1 MPSPPAL
8 PVRLRPTADATLRV
22 RTTFRRIE
30 DLNVIRVSVV
40 GAAGYSGAEAVR
52 LLARH
57 RGVELAGL
65 FGSPGGKGALFQD
78 LHPDLGGAS
87 GPDVVPFSE
96 EVLLEGRP
104 EVAILAT
111 PNEVSAEL
119 APRLLA
125 AGVRVIDVSG
135 AFRLKDASLY
145 PSWYGFTHPAPSLL
159 AEAVYGLTER
169 CGGELEGARL
179 VANPGCYPT
188 SVLLALKPLVP
199 LLDASQPVLVT
210 SASGVSGAGKKADL
224 AYSFCELAGSYRAYG
239 VGTHR
244 HEPEMRQELGLSAGA
259 AFTFVP
265 HLLPLVRGILST
277 IHVSFAEGVTDEGLA
292 ERYAAAYAGRPFV
305 RVRAAGRLPE
315 LKEVVGTPR
324 AHVGW
329 KLLPGGRSAVVVSA
343 IDNLLKGAASQAVQ
357 NLNRVF
363 GRTETEGLL

>member
-1 MPSPPAL
+1 M
-8 PVRLRPTADATLRV
+8 
-22 RTTFRRIE
+22 
-30 DLNVIRVSVV
+30 IRVSVV

-57 RGVELAGL
+57 PHVELTGL
-65 FGSPGGKGALFQD
+65 FGSPGGKGAAFSD
-78 LHPDLGGAS
+78 LHPELAGVP

-96 EVLLEGRP
+96 DALFAAKP
-104 EVAILAT
+104 DAAILAT

-119 APRLLA
+119 APRLLG

-135 AFRLKDASLY
+135 AFRLRDAALY
-145 PSWYGFTHPAPSLL
+145 PSWYGFPHPAPELL
-159 AEAVYGLTER
+159 GEAVYGLTEW
-169 CGGELEGARL
+169 CGDELAGARL

-188 SVLLALKPLVP
+188 SVLLALKPLAP
-199 LLDASQPVLVT
+199 LLDPAQPVLVT
-210 SASGVSGAGKKADL
+210 SASGVSGAGKKAEL
-224 AYSFCELAGSYRAYG
+224 AFSFCEVAGSYKAYS

-244 HEPEMRQELGLSAGA
+244 HEPEMRQELGLPAGA

-277 IHVSFAEGVTDEGLA
+277 MHVSFASPASDAILA
-292 ERYAAAYAGRPFV
+292 ERFATAYAGRPFV
-305 RVRAAGRLPE
+305 RHHPAGRLPE

-324 AHVGW
+324 AQVGW
-329 KLLPGGRSAVVVSA
+329 KLLEGGRRAVVVSA

-363 GRTETEGLL
+363 GIPETEGL

>member
-1 MPSPPAL
+1 M
-8 PVRLRPTADATLRV
+8 
-22 RTTFRRIE
+22 
-30 DLNVIRVSVV
+30 IRVSVV

-52 LLARH
+52 LLSRH
-57 RGVELAGL
+57 PGVELAGL
-65 FGSPGGKGALFQD
+65 FGSPGGNGALFRD

-96 EVLLEGRP
+96 GVLLSCRP
-104 EVAILAT
+104 DAAILAT
-111 PNEVSAEL
+111 PNEVSAEI

-125 AGVRVIDVSG
+125 AGIRVVDVSG

-145 PSWYGFTHPAPSLL
+145 PAWYGFTHPAPSLL
-159 AEAVYGLTER
+159 AEAVYGLTEW
-169 CGGELEGARL
+169 CGPELDGARL

-188 SVLLALKPLVP
+188 SVLVALKPLAS
-199 LLDASQPVLVT
+199 LLDGAQPVLVT

-224 AYSFCELAGSYRAYG
+224 AYSFCELAGSYKAYG

-244 HEPEMRQELGLSAGA
+244 HEPEMRQELGFASDA

-277 IHVSFAEGVTDEGLA
+277 IHVSFTEEVSDAALA
-292 ERYAAAYAGRPFV
+292 ERFASAYAGRPFV
-305 RVRAAGRLPE
+305 RVHAPGRLPG

-329 KLLPGGRSAVVVSA
+329 KLLPGGRRAIVVSA